1 MAEGRQSGD
10 AGGGDEMYLCPL
22 CSTQVSIND
31 VECPSCHAIFVDDD
45 EAPPSPAPAKKEEK
59 ALSLEYRCPNC
70 DGAVVEDDK
79 KCPNCGAVFME
90 EGEEAPPE
98 AKVPEK
104 RPGRKPIAAVQ
115 RRGTRAQRHSKAVR
129 LLSMRRK
136 RIAQRRM
143 IGWSLI
149 GGGWVLYFLTLSLD
163 RSSSFSIIKA
173 LSIGASVVVII
184 LGILIYYNQY
194 HAWNHYQ
201 QQLAKATVEAAL
213 LKELAKT
220 KPAAAT
226 TSAPP
231 TTEEPQMASADAPEP
246 SETWEGATP
255 VAEPAPESPP
265 ATAIKV
271 EVTAGA
277 DEPDKVPCRNCGY
290 MNRKIFVRCIRCGT
304 ELVQRE
310 ETISVETFERP
321 KPTTIMERRETGR
334 AEAPVPWEAKLASAQ
349 GGRASARKAA
359 RDAALADAEASM
371 DTQGADRRAA
381 IGVAANFA
389 KLPRTMREELIRTLY
404 RVEDPAVRQDV
415 VSAVSENFTEL
426 PKDIQDLLFD
436 LADDEDPRVRE
447 EVAFELNRNFDR
459 IPLDMIQTLFGKLA
473 KDTENMVREDV
484 VSAITENF
492 QRLPKETQDLLK
504 TLAQDSVESVRDEV
518 SFEIAKNSDVVP
530 EKFRSEVI
538 ELIKRARM

>member
-10 AGGGDEMYLCPL
+10 ADGADEMYLCPL
-22 CSTQVSIND
+22 CNTQVSMSD
-31 VECPSCHAIFVDDD
+31 VECPGCHAIFVDDE
-45 EAPPSPAPAKKEEK
+45 EAPAKPSPAKEEER

-70 DGAVVEDDK
+70 DGAVDEDDES
-79 KCPNCGAVFME
+79 CPNCGAVFVE
-90 EGEEAPPE
+90 EGEGAPVE
-98 AKVPEK
+98 AKAPKKE
-104 RPGRKPIAAVQ
+104 RGRKPIAAAQ
-115 RRGTRAQRHSKAVR
+115 RRESRVQRHSKAVR

-149 GGGWVLYFLTLSLD
+149 GGGWVIYFLTLTLGSG
-163 RSSSFSIIKA
+163 SGFSILKA
-173 LSIGASVVVII
+173 LSIGASVVIII

-201 QQLAKATVEAAL
+201 QQLAKARVEAAL
-213 LKELAKT
+213 LKELAKA
-220 KPAAAT
+220 KPAAAAAR
-226 TSAPP
+226 APAATAKP
-231 TTEEPQMASADAPEP
+231 QVADTEAREP
-246 SETWEGATP
+246 SKTWEGATP
-255 VAEPAPESPP
+255 VAKPAPAESPSE
-265 ATAIKV
+265 AIKV
-271 EVTAGA
+271 EVGVEA

-304 ELVQRE
+304 ELAERE
-310 ETISVETFERP
+310 ESISVETFERP
-321 KPTTIMERRETGR
+321 KPTTVTERREAGR
-334 AEAPVPWEAKLASAQ
+334 AEAPVPWEARLASAQ
-349 GGRASARKAA
+349 GGRASARMAA
-359 RDAALADAEASM
+359 REAAMAEAEATM
-371 DTQGADRRAA
+371 DDQGADRRAA

-459 IPLDMIQTLFGKLA
+459 IPIDMIQTLFGKLA
-473 KDTENMVREDV
+473 KDPENMVREDV

-504 TLAQDSVESVRDEV
+504 TLAQDKVESVRDEV

-530 EKFRSEVI
+530 EKFRSEVMEI
-538 ELIKRARM
+538 IKRASI